1 VGGSNYPVATNP
13 AMAISELSILRRTEI
28 ECVLGVA
35 KEDKIISSA
44 VTFGHGDGEGRLR
57 HPYRLRQ
64 APSPTRGQ

>member
-1 VGGSNYPVATNP
+1 MGRSNYPIATDP
-13 AMAISELSILRRTEI
+13 AMTISELSILRRTEV
-28 ECVLGVA
+28 ECVLRVA

-64 APSPTRGQ
+64 APSTTRGQ